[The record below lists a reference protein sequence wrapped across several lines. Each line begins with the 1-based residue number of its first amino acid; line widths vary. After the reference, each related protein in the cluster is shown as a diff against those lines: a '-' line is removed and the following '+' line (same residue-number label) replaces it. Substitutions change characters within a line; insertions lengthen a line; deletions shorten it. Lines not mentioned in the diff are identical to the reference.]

1 MAFQPC
7 LQEYVLASPLDI
19 AVDLVSHNPGQG
31 NQALV
36 VVLWGALVVT
46 ADCMD
51 CPLRMAGLSF
61 WPLGP
66 WNQAAGHSR
75 DTRIYINHKRTK
87 LNETKIKC
95 LISEKK

>member
-1 MAFQPC
+1 MAFRPC
-7 LQEYVLASPLDI
+7 LPGYVLASPLDI
-19 AVDLVSHNPGQG
+19 AADLVSRNPGRG

-61 WPLGP
+61 LPLGP
-66 WNQAAGHSR
+66 WNQVAGDTAATQEYTSTTQ
-75 DTRIYINHKRTK
+75 D
-87 LNETKIKC
+87 KIKY
-95 LISEKK
+95 LIS